1 MSSTRVQVAD
11 AAPPGAT
18 GLVPRRELFALLDRA
33 LSGRVTVVSAP
44 PGSGK
49 TVLLRSWLEQ
59 AEPGLRVAWVS
70 LERGESDAQ
79 RFWLS
84 VVDGLRD
91 AVSDNSFVEKLT
103 PSPEFDGVA
112 FVERLVSDLDLLGE
126 QVVLVI
132 DDLHEL
138 NSADALA
145 QLELLLARLPHALH
159 LVLVTRRDP
168 QLQLARLRLAGDLT
182 EIRAADLRFTL
193 DEARELLDGAG
204 IELSEAALATLHER
218 TEGWV
223 AGLRLAAIAHPDPA
237 QFVAEFSGSERTVV
251 DYLLAEMLDRQP
263 ADVRNLLL
271 RTSVRERVNGPLAD
285 LLTGGTGS
293 ERILQNL
300 EEGNAF
306 VAALDAGRSWF
317 RYHHLFADLLRL
329 ELRRTD
335 PGRVSELH
343 QAAARWF
350 ADHAEVV
357 DAVRHAQAAGDWQ
370 QAGRLLAEH
379 MPGLLLEGEGETLRA
394 LLAGFPPDAASAD
407 PELAS
412 VFGADQITRGSL
424 EGATAYFDLAERQ
437 AATSPADRRRRL
449 KMTIAYGRLSVARRR
464 GVLDGVLDG
473 GWADFL
479 SEPQTSSEIE
489 FARKF
494 GQKLRA
500 LSLMNLGIVE
510 LWSGQAKAAEAHL
523 EQTLELARRLELP

>member
-1 MSSTRVQVAD
+1 MCYCADLRATVPIGKKVRPERNTHVQRPRDLPGRMRKRSEGRVNLTRVRVGD
-11 AAPPGAT
+11 GAPPGAT
-18 GLVPRRELFALLDRA
+18 GLVPRRELFGVLDRA

-49 TVLLRSWLEQ
+49 TFLLRSWLEQ

-84 VVDGLRD
+84 LVGRLRA
-91 AVSDNSFVEKLT
+91 AVCDDSLVEKLT
-103 PSPEFDGVA
+103 PSPEFDGIA
-112 FVERLVSDLDLLGE
+112 LVERLVSDLDSLGE

-138 NSADALA
+138 NSAEALA

-159 LVLVTRRDP
+159 PVLVTRRDP

-193 DEARELLDGAG
+193 DEARELLDAAG
-204 IELSEAALATLHER
+204 IELSEGALATLHER

-223 AGLRLAAIAHPDPA
+223 AGLRLAAIALAEHPDPE
-237 QFVAEFSGSERTVV
+237 QFVAEFSGSERTVA
-251 DYLLAEMLDRQP
+251 DYLLTEMLDRQP

-271 RTSVRERVNGPLAD
+271 RTSVLERVNGPLAD

-300 EEGNAF
+300 EEENSF
-306 VAALDAGRSWF
+306 VAA
-317 RYHHLFADLLRL
+317 
-329 ELRRTD
+329 
-335 PGRVSELH
+335 LH
-343 QAAARWF
+343 QAAARWY
-350 ADHAEVV
+350 ADHAEVI

-379 MPGLLLEGEGETLRA
+379 MPGLLLEGKAETVRA

-437 AATSPADRRRRL
+437 AARLPDDRRRRL
-449 KMTIAYGRLSVARRR
+449 KMTIAYGRLTGRAPARR
-464 GVLDGVLDG
+464 
-473 GWADFL
+473 
-479 SEPQTSSEIE
+479 PQ
-489 FARKF
+489 R
-494 GQKLRA
+494 R
-500 LSLMNLGIVE
+500 
-510 LWSGQAKAAEAHL
+510 
-523 EQTLELARRLELP
+523 ARR

>member
-49 TVLLRSWLEQ
+49 TFLLRSWLKQ

-84 VVDGLRD
+84 VVGALRD
-91 AVSDNSFVEKLT
+91 AVGDNSFVEKLT

-112 FVERLVSDLDLLGE
+112 FVERLVSDLDSLGE

-145 QLELLLARLPHALH
+145 QLELLLARLPRALY

-168 QLQLARLRLAGDLT
+168 HLQLARLRLAGDLT

-193 DEARELLDGAG
+193 DEARELLAAAG

-223 AGLRLAAIAHPDPA
+223 AGLRMAAIALAEHPDPE
-237 QFVAEFSGSERTVV
+237 QFVAEFSGSERTVA

-271 RTSVRERVNGPLAD
+271 RTSVLERVNGPLAD

-300 EEGNAF
+300 EEET
-306 VAALDAGRSWF
+306 RSW
-317 RYHHLFADLLRL
+317 
-329 ELRRTD
+329 
-335 PGRVSELH
+335 P
-343 QAAARWF
+343 RW
-350 ADHAEVV
+350 
-357 DAVRHAQAAGDWQ
+357 
-370 QAGRLLAEH
+370 
-379 MPGLLLEGEGETLRA
+379 
-394 LLAGFPPDAASAD
+394 
-407 PELAS
+407 
-412 VFGADQITRGSL
+412 TRGAR
-424 EGATAYFDLAERQ
+424 GFAT
-437 AATSPADRRRRL
+437 TTCSPTCCA
-449 KMTIAYGRLSVARRR
+449 
-464 GVLDGVLDG
+464 
-473 GWADFL
+473 
-479 SEPQTSSEIE
+479 SSC
-489 FARKF
+489 
-494 GQKLRA
+494 G
-500 LSLMNLGIVE
+500 
-510 LWSGQAKAAEAHL
+510 
-523 EQTLELARRLELP
+523 EQIPAG